1 MYPLIGVGLQRV
13 PPLVLALRRT
23 AEHAL
28 PIFPLVLNA
37 LEPDIP
43 AGVAEPGNGVFAVGV
58 LGAVQAPPGEQAGQL
73 RDGDAKE
80 LLVENVVDALLQV
93 GKFLRQPLDQPLG
106 DLPQEHAGLA
116 GRVQERGAAVVPEF
130 FRQHIQHFVGNLWWS
145 EHLVAAEIRQTGED
159 VRVIHG
165 AVQITHSPAPSCSP
179 SVETPGWGPG

>member
-13 PPLVLALRRT
+13 PALVLALGRA

-28 PIFPLVLNA
+28 PALPPVLDA
-37 LEPDIP
+37 LEPNIP
-43 AGVAEPGNGVFAVGV
+43 AGIPEPGNGVFAVGV

-93 GKFLRQPLDQPLG
+93 GNLLRQPLDQPLG

-116 GRVQERGAAVVPEF
+116 GRVQEGGAAVPPERL
-130 FRQHIQHFVGNLWWS
+130 RQHVQHPVGHLRRG
-145 EHLVAAEIRQTGED
+145 EHLVAAEVRKAGEH
-159 VRVIHG
+159 VWVIHG
-165 AVQITHSPAPSCSP
+165 AVEITHNPAPSCSP
-179 SVETPGWGPG
+179 SAGTPGWGPG